1 MNGFRR
7 ARWLDRELDRELDV
21 PLYPY
26 YIPRELGGA
35 FVSLEEVGALV
46 RVVARRDMTTA
57 LSHAFGLLGAV
68 TVWLAGDATQQRA
81 LAGLALA
88 GERISV
94 ALREPGSGSD
104 LLAMTATARPS
115 GGGYR
120 LTGDKWLDDDLAKIR
135 IAIVYARTSERG
147 GPRGFSL
154 FLVDKAAIAG
164 GVHVTGKAPG
174 PCVRGAALDELRF
187 DAQLP
192 GTALIGA
199 EGSGFQVLLTALQI
213 ARTICGA
220 LSLGALDTSVESVLR
235 FALHAKVDG
244 ELVAELPHSQKLLC
258 EAWAE
263 LLIGDSLTGVAL
275 RGMHAVSSQASVH
288 SAVVK
293 YLVSTLSEQAMQ
305 KLAVIHGA
313 RHHARPP
320 DEDPGLFEQM
330 VRDNHAVSLLDG
342 GTGGTTQ
349 LSLFGLSHQ
358 LRSLVI
364 HFEATAAQAA
374 ELPATDLP
382 GWAHHA
388 SPPVELDWTRFS
400 LSAGGEDAVLAGI
413 DAGID
418 ALRAWL
424 GQRAADETSQA
435 LEASLVRLARS
446 KQDLFTAVRALS
458 VGQVAAGHPEGFELA
473 RRYCVVEAAAA
484 VLIDWRLNRAAL
496 TSTLA
501 DPAVLAVVLQRLT
514 AQLGDAISL
523 PPQCYRDCFAA
534 LRARR
539 ETDGQCSLHVLPP
552 E

>member
-1 MNGFRR
+1 MNAFRR
-7 ARWLDRELDRELDV
+7 ARWLERELDRELDV

-46 RVVARRDMTTA
+46 RVVAQRDVPTA
-57 LSHAFGLLGAV
+57 LAHAFGLLGAV
-68 TVWLAGDATQQRA
+68 TIWLAGDATQQRT
-81 LAGLALA
+81 LADLALR

-94 ALREPGSGSD
+94 ALREPAAGSD
-104 LLAMTATARPS
+104 LLAMTATAQPS
-115 GGGYR
+115 GDGYR
-120 LTGDKWLDDDLAKIR
+120 LTGDKWLDDDVAKLR
-135 IAIVYARTSERG
+135 IVIVYARTSARG

-164 GVHVTGKAPG
+164 GVRVTGKAPIQ
-174 PCVRGAALDELRF
+174 CVRGVALDELRF
-187 DAQLP
+187 GAQLP

-199 EGSGFQVLLTALQI
+199 EGSGFEVLLKALQI
-213 ARTICGA
+213 SRTICGA
-220 LSLGALDTSVESVLR
+220 LSLGALDTSVESVLH
-235 FALHAKVDG
+235 FALHATVDG
-244 ELVAELPHSQKLLC
+244 ELVADLPHSQRLLC

-293 YLVSTLSEQAMQ
+293 YLVPTLAEQAMQ
-305 KLAVIHGA
+305 KLAVIYGA
-313 RHHARPP
+313 RHHLRQP
-320 DEDPGLFEQM
+320 DEDPGLFHKM
-330 VRDNHAVSLLDG
+330 YRDNHAVSLFDG
-342 GTGGTTQ
+342 GTDGNTQ
-349 LSLFGLSHQ
+349 SSLFGLTHQ

-364 HFEATAAQAA
+364 HFEPADEQAA
-374 ELPATDLP
+374 DLP
-382 GWAHHA
+382 ETDMQGWAHHA

-400 LSAGGEDAVLAGI
+400 LSAGGEDAVLAGFE
-413 DAGID
+413 AGTD

-424 GQRAADETSQA
+424 RQRAMDETGQA
-435 LEASLVRLARS
+435 LEASLVQLAKS
-446 KQDLFTAVRALS
+446 KDDLFTAIRALS
-458 VGQVAAGHPEGFELA
+458 VGTVVAGHPEGFELA

-514 AQLGDAISL
+514 AQLGDASVL

-534 LRARR
+534 LLARRAR
-539 ETDGQCSLHVLPP
+539 DGRCSLYVMPP